1 MHNRGI
7 SNKANRKKSNILKK
21 LNDEELMI
29 LVSKGDLDMMTI
41 LFDRYH
47 LKIFNYVLKMTRDRE
62 ISQDITQEVFYK
74 AIKYRASYKK
84 GKFSSW
90 LYTIARNVFSDHYQR
105 QKNKDQ
111 RIDDIVYRMEDQQ
124 IDTVEQNETREQL
137 HKALDKLHDGDK
149 ELIVMNRYQGIKY
162 QEIAE
167 ITGSTV
173 GAVKT
178 KVHRAI
184 HKLKDHYLQNI

>member
-1 MHNRGI
+1 MKN
-7 SNKANRKKSNILKK
+7 LT
-21 LNDEELMI
+21 DEELMI
-29 LVSKGDLDMMTI
+29 LVSNDDLDMMSI

-47 LKIFNYVLKMTRDRE
+47 IRIFNFLLKMTRDKDV
-62 ISQDITQEVFYK
+62 SQDITQEVFYK
-74 AIKYRASYKK
+74 AIKYRKSYKK

-90 LYTIARNVFSDHYQR
+90 IYTIARNIFSDHYQN

-111 RIDDIVYRMEDQQ
+111 RLDEIEYKIERK
-124 IDTVEQNETREQL
+124 ETDHIEKEEIKEQL
-137 HKALDKLHDGDK
+137 DNALK
-149 ELIVMNRYQGIKY
+149 ELNPNDRELVIMNRYQGIKY

-167 ITGSTV
+167 ITGSTT

>member
-1 MHNRGI
+1 MKN
-7 SNKANRKKSNILKK
+7 LT
-21 LNDEELMI
+21 DEELMI
-29 LVSKGDLDMMTI
+29 LVSNDNLDMMSI

-47 LKIFNYVLKMTRDRE
+47 IRIFNFLLKMTRDRD

-74 AIKYRASYKK
+74 AIKYRKSYKK

-90 LYTIARNVFSDHYQR
+90 IYTIARNIFSDHYQS

-111 RIDDIVYRMEDQQ
+111 RLDEIEYK
-124 IDTVEQNETREQL
+124 VERQETNHLEKEEIKEQL
-137 HKALDKLHDGDK
+137 DNALK
-149 ELIVMNRYQGIKY
+149 ELNQNDRELVIMSRYQGIKY

-167 ITGSTV
+167 ITGSTA

>member
-1 MHNRGI
+1 MKN
-7 SNKANRKKSNILKK
+7 

-29 LVSKGDLDMMTI
+29 LVSNGNLDMMSV

-47 LKIFNYVLKMTRDRE
+47 IKIFNFLFKMTRDKE
-62 ISQDITQEVFYK
+62 VSQDITQEVFYK

-90 LYTIARNVFSDHYQR
+90 IYTIARNIFTDYYQR
-105 QKNKDQ
+105 QKNKDERFDTIEYKIEQ
-111 RIDDIVYRMEDQQ
+111 KEPDQMDIKE
-124 IDTVEQNETREQL
+124 TNEELKRALNQLSNVDREL
-137 HKALDKLHDGDK
+137 V
-149 ELIVMNRYQGIKY
+149 IMNRYQGIKY

-167 ITGSTV
+167 ITGSTA

>member
-1 MHNRGI
+1 MKN
-7 SNKANRKKSNILKK
+7 

-29 LVSKGDLDMMTI
+29 LVSNGNLDMMSV

-47 LKIFNYVLKMTRDRE
+47 IKIFNFLFKMTRDKE
-62 ISQDITQEVFYK
+62 VSQDITQEVFYK

-90 LYTIARNVFSDHYQR
+90 IYTIARNIFTDYYQR
-105 QKNKDQ
+105 QKNKDERFDTIEYKTEQ
-111 RIDDIVYRMEDQQ
+111 KEPDQMDIKE
-124 IDTVEQNETREQL
+124 TNEELKRALNQLSNVDREL
-137 HKALDKLHDGDK
+137 V
-149 ELIVMNRYQGIKY
+149 IMNRYQGIKY

-167 ITGSTV
+167 ITGSTA

>member
-1 MHNRGI
+1 MKN
-7 SNKANRKKSNILKK
+7 LT
-21 LNDEELMI
+21 DEELMI
-29 LVSKGDLDMMTI
+29 LVSNGNLDMMSI

-47 LKIFNYVLKMTRDRE
+47 IRIFNFLLKMTRDRD

-74 AIKYRASYKK
+74 AIKYRKSYKK

-90 LYTIARNVFSDHYQR
+90 IYTIARNIFSDHYQR
-105 QKNKDQ
+105 QKNKEQ
-111 RIDDIVYRMEDQQ
+111 RLDEIEYKIEREETNGMEKGE
-124 IDTVEQNETREQL
+124 VKEQL
-137 HKALDKLHDGDK
+137 NKALEKLNHSDR
-149 ELIVMNRYQGIKY
+149 ELVIMNRYQGIKY

-167 ITGSTV
+167 ITGSTA

>member
-1 MHNRGI
+1 
-7 SNKANRKKSNILKK
+7 LKN
-21 LNDEELMI
+21 LTDEELMI
-29 LVSKGDLDMMTI
+29 LVSNGNLDMMSI

-47 LKIFNYVLKMTRDRE
+47 IRIFNFLLKMTRDRD

-74 AIKYRASYKK
+74 AIKYRTSYKK

-90 LYTIARNVFSDHYQR
+90 IYTIARNIFSDYYQS

-111 RIDDIVYRMEDQQ
+111 PLDQLAFKIEQKEIDGIEKDEIK
-124 IDTVEQNETREQL
+124 EQL
-137 HKALDKLHDGDK
+137 DKALGQLNQSDRA
-149 ELIVMNRYQGIKY
+149 LIIMNRYQGIKY
-162 QEIAE
+162 QEIAD
-167 ITGSTV
+167 ITGTTV

-178 KVHRAI
+178 KGHRAI

>member
-1 MHNRGI
+1 
-7 SNKANRKKSNILKK
+7 LKN
-21 LNDEELMI
+21 LTDEELMI
-29 LVSKGDLDMMTI
+29 LVSNGNLDMMSI

-47 LKIFNYVLKMTRDRE
+47 IRIFNFLLKMTRDRD
-62 ISQDITQEVFYK
+62 ISQDITQETFYK

-90 LYTIARNVFSDHYQR
+90 IYTIARNIFSDHYQS

-111 RIDDIVYRMEDQQ
+111 PLDEIEYKIERE
-124 IDTVEQNETREQL
+124 ETNSIEKSETNEQL
-137 HKALDKLHDGDK
+137 NRALEQLNQSDR
-149 ELIVMNRYQGIKY
+149 ELVIMNRYQGIKY

-167 ITGSTV
+167 ITGSTA